1 MLASPDGANTNV
13 FRIAVPHTPDD
24 DCFWFFYFSKK
35 NKQTLCLQFLTTI
48 SFGGI
53 KRKRVKRRVRLYFL
67 DYYYSFLQS
76 SREPTIF

>member
-1 MLASPDGANTNV
+1 VLASPDGANTNV

-48 SFGGI
+48 SFGG
-53 KRKRVKRRVRLYFL
+53 
-67 DYYYSFLQS
+67 D
-76 SREPTIF
+76 